1 MSRSLLLSLTVLTL
15 TSIVSGRQLQRA
27 EWGAPSIA
35 VTHANGKWVI
45 AGRKNAVTLSES
57 DLSISVQ
64 AGPASWSMMPSV
76 RGDMI
81 VRAGGEESPLRLA
94 DARQIAVTRFDTGFK
109 TGVKI
114 NLSQWLRDRGGPTH
128 DLADL
133 NDTHSLSRR

>member
-1 MSRSLLLSLTVLTL
+1 MSRSRLLSLTLLAL
-15 TSIVSGRQLQRA
+15 TSMVSGRQLQRA

-64 AGPASWSMMPSV
+64 AGAASWSMRPSA

-81 VRAGGEESPLRLA
+81 VRTGSQELPLRLA
-94 DARQIAVTRFDTGFK
+94 DARKIAVTRFDTG
-109 TGVKI
+109 
-114 NLSQWLRDRGGPTH
+114 
-128 DLADL
+128 
-133 NDTHSLSRR
+133 